1 MEQVIDILS
10 GLCIA
15 AGIVAL
21 ITGSLGLI
29 RLPDLFS
36 RTHAVGMMDTAG
48 VGFIILGL
56 IIHEGFTLVS
66 VKLALVG
73 IFLFFTS
80 PIATHAVAQVAYR
93 AGLKPILEEDRTG
106 GRSGAGQAG
115 PKARAAGKAPGKA
128 AAKKAPRQESCWQ
141 ESPRQESRGQAL
153 MAVTLTN
160 MLLLA
165 LLVFILV
172 LVIRTRKL
180 FPVVVLAGAYSLVSA
195 AMFVN
200 LDAVDVAFT
209 EAAVGAGIST
219 VLFLAAMAYLPGTEK
234 EPPEAKGLM
243 HILPALVVCLVG
255 GALLIA
261 AAVELPAVGDP
272 SAPAHNHVAPRYLEE
287 SGSFLHIPNVVTTV
301 LASYRGF
308 DTFGETV
315 VVFTAGLGVLVLLA
329 GHTRTALR
337 RRKDDSGNTGKGG
350 GDA

>member
-93 AGLKPILEEDRTG
+93 AGLKPILEEDRTD
-106 GRSGAGQAG
+106 GRSGAGQTA

-128 AAKKAPRQESCWQ
+128 AAKKAVGKKAS
-141 ESPRQESRGQAL
+141 AKK
-153 MAVTLTN
+153 A
-160 MLLLA
+160 
-165 LLVFILV
+165 
-172 LVIRTRKL
+172 
-180 FPVVVLAGAYSLVSA
+180 AGKKA
-195 AMFVN
+195 A
-200 LDAVDVAFT
+200 
-209 EAAVGAGIST
+209 G
-219 VLFLAAMAYLPGTEK
+219 K
-234 EPPEAKGLM
+234 K
-243 HILPALVVCLVG
+243 
-255 GALLIA
+255 
-261 AAVELPAVGDP
+261 
-272 SAPAHNHVAPRYLEE
+272 APAKKAP
-287 SGSFLHIPNVVTTV
+287 
-301 LASYRGF
+301 AKK
-308 DTFGETV
+308 
-315 VVFTAGLGVLVLLA
+315 AG
-329 GHTRTALR
+329 
-337 RRKDDSGNTGKGG
+337 GKR
-350 GDA
+350 